1 MFYQKDNFFFTRRGS
16 RCILQYNFHWLHM
29 LLLYYSTK
37 LFLNHPISQTS
48 TTKASQ
54 ILNLP
59 WANYIALTPNHRHFT
74 TFNYDT
80 VYACDFNK
88 YITCD
93 ISLPLRNINASTC
106 IFALFHDNKTHI
118 FKQ

>member
-1 MFYQKDNFFFTRRGS
+1 LTTYATS
-16 RCILQYNFHWLHM
+16 
-29 LLLYYSTK
+29 LLLYKIISVP
-37 LFLNHPISQTS
+37 HPISQTS

-93 ISLPLRNINASTC
+93 ISLPLPNINASTC

-118 FKQ
+118 FKQCNFRVLPELTKPDIV